1 MGYRTMEE
9 LNHRYG
15 VGPKIPELKE
25 YAKGTDFKSC
35 VIRFFYNRCE
45 GLAYDF
51 SKNTDDRTGK
61 SNKPGVI
68 PFNMEKDIDRLCMQ
82 KAMERFLDSGRAAD
96 AFDVYFCY
104 LEMFFG
110 AYEKTRKM
118 IEMLSE
124 YEINGSALLMKHRDH
139 YSHSVYVFALGLAV
153 FDTSKAFR
161 RAYAKAYRN
170 KLGTAAEDSS
180 EAANH
185 FLKYWG
191 LTSLFHDIGYPF
203 ELPFEQVEAYF
214 ESADRDGY
222 QRKDGKFHIAYT
234 DVNTW
239 VAFSKEEQGAIQT
252 ATGKLYDTTDDLFT
266 DRICEKLAANKDIYE
281 ILQKPEELKKK
292 LQEKTSAPKAF
303 HYFMDHAYFSANILL
318 RQILENR
325 EEALKEEDVDAVVAI
340 LLHNSLFKRTIA
352 HNGNYNDEDNIPF
365 PMENDPLAYLLML
378 CDELQCWDR
387 NAYGRN
393 SRTQLHP
400 MECQFVFRDNGIF
413 ATYLFDR
420 SEQYRIDE
428 AVQKKD
434 KKSVK
439 PYFSFVKENGMTDVE
454 CDIRKI
460 VGLADRAD
468 PNGTQLYLNIDA
480 NFMDKKS
487 VKRSV
492 SSSRYMHLYDF
503 AVVLNGRYVEQ
514 YKKNAGELNR
524 KEHLS
529 KEDLYREFDKL
540 SLEYKMSNV
549 LQAKEFANH
558 LDKIGCFYSDVPN
571 NNDLVW
577 EFSKEQLIEMAKWEH
592 IRWNKEKTEMEWR
605 YADRSVYNE
614 IGREI
619 LRLHELVID
628 GFERLGEKQ
637 EECGKEHFEQ
647 LPVEEK
653 LKDGEPL
660 NLMLEMLRQE
670 DGVSIYQFVGGTV

>member
-1 MGYRTMEE
+1 MGYKTIED
-9 LNHRYG
+9 LNNRYG
-15 VGPKIPELKE
+15 IGPKIPELKE
-25 YAKGTDFKSC
+25 YAEGIDFKAS

-45 GLAYDF
+45 GLGYDS
-51 SKNTDDRTGK
+51 SKNIDDRTGK

-82 KAMERFLDSGRAAD
+82 KAIEGFLDTGCATD
-96 AFDVYFCY
+96 AFGVYFCY
-104 LEMFFG
+104 LEIFFG

-139 YSHSVYVFALGLAV
+139 YSHSVYVFALGLAI

-161 RAYAKAYRN
+161 QAYLESYKN
-170 KLGTAAEDSS
+170 KFGTAAEDSS

-214 ESADRDGY
+214 ESANRDGY
-222 QRKDGKFHIAYT
+222 KRKDGKFHIAYT

-239 VAFSKEEQGAIQT
+239 VELSKEEKGTIQT
-252 ATGKLYDTTDDLFT
+252 ATGKIYDTTDDLFA
-266 DRICEKLAANKDIYE
+266 DWICEKLAANKDNYE

-292 LQEKTSAPKAF
+292 LQEKASSPKTF

-325 EEALKEEDVDAVVAI
+325 EEALKEEDLDAIVAI

-352 HNGNYNDEDNIPF
+352 HNGNYNDENNNPF
-365 PMENDPLAYLLML
+365 HMKNYPLAYLLML

-400 MECQFVFRDNGIF
+400 MDCQFEFRDNGIF
-413 ATYLFDR
+413 VTYLFDQ
-420 SEQYRIDE
+420 SEKYRIDE

-439 PYFSFVKENGMTDVE
+439 PYFEFVKENDMTDIE
-454 CDIRKI
+454 RDIRKI
-460 VGLADRAD
+460 VDLADKAD
-468 PNGTQLYLNIDA
+468 KNGTRLYLNIDSDLI
-480 NFMDKKS
+480 DKKP

-503 AVVLNGRYVEQ
+503 AVILNGRYVEQ
-514 YKKNAGELNR
+514 YKKNIGEL
-524 KEHLS
+524 KPDEYLS
-529 KEDLYREFDKL
+529 KEELYQEFDKL
-540 SLEYKMSNV
+540 SLEYKMSNIS
-549 LQAKEFANH
+549 QAKEFANH

-592 IRWNKEKTEMEWR
+592 IRWNKEKTAMEWR
-605 YADRSVYNE
+605 YADESVYKE

-628 GFERLGEKQ
+628 GFEQLGENQ
-637 EECGKEHFEQ
+637 EEFGKEHFEQ

-653 LKDGEPL
+653 LKDSEPL

-670 DGVSIYQFVGGTV
+670 DGVSIYQFV